1 MPSNRRESVDPL
13 QLISDDLVK
22 YTASMVN
29 DEYLTIYI
37 DNSFSRSD
45 RRYIRRLVRATDAI
59 LDIDFRF
66 TRSRGQ
72 SDIRFFERYQVD
84 NGDEDVVGRASLN
97 KSNQWDIIIRA
108 AQIRSE
114 ARLTIVHE
122 FGHVLGLEHPFDDYD
137 GDYYGSTDPWVPASA
152 TTDETVMAYNYG
164 NRSMPTFWRASDYDA
179 LTTIWGFEV
188 Y

>member
-66 TRSRGQ
+66 TRSRRQ
-72 SDIRFFERYQVD
+72 SDIRFFDYR
-84 NGDEDVVGRASLN
+84 
-97 KSNQWDIIIRA
+97 
-108 AQIRSE
+108 
-114 ARLTIVHE
+114 
-122 FGHVLGLEHPFDDYD
+122 LGLLP
-137 GDYYGSTDPWVPASA
+137 V
-152 TTDETVMAYNYG
+152 TVNYK
-164 NRSMPTFWRASDYDA
+164 Y
-179 LTTIWGFEV
+179 
-188 Y
+188 